1 MEKLLLHQKYTRE
14 NVHAIFDRGVTK
26 FTSGAGIWG
35 LHGIV
40 KIHNREHDYVFFV
53 TIGQDK
59 LGVTFK
65 ESLTEDGVLTWQS
78 QKKHTL
84 DHKQIIEF
92 INHDY
97 TKHNIYLFLR
107 PDKKQKDFRYMGRL
121 AYLDHDAT
129 LENPVHFKWQVIDW
143 EDGLK
148 FEEIQFEEI
157 EITDTEKENLLPA
170 NTLLETAPPETKE
183 RKEKPRS
190 FTTKKSDYVTQ
201 SSKNQKLGLAG
212 ELLVL
217 QYEKDKLI
225 KSGRADLANQVVHTS
240 VIEGDGAGY
249 DIQSFNNDG
258 TPLYLEVKTT
268 KGGLNSEFFI
278 SPNEIA
284 FSEEHIDQYQ
294 LIRVYEYKEDYN
306 CGKFYKIEGD
316 LTEKLQLKP
325 TQYSAKI

>member
-1 MEKLLLHQKYTRE
+1 MKKLTLHEKYTRE
-14 NVHAIFDRGVTK
+14 DVHEIFDGGITK
-26 FTSGAGIWG
+26 FTAGAGIWG

-40 KIHNREHDYVFFV
+40 RIPNRAHDYVFFV

-84 DHKQIIEF
+84 EHKQIIEF

-107 PDKKQKDFRYMGRL
+107 PSKKQKEFRYMGRL
-121 AYLDHDAT
+121 AYVDHDTT
-129 LENPVHFKWQVIDW
+129 LENPVHFKWQVLEWND
-143 EDGLK
+143 EEK
-148 FEEIQFEEI
+148 FEEIKIDAIEENNNQSQNSLI
-157 EITDTEKENLLPA
+157 ETN
-170 NTLLETAPPETKE
+170 APERRE
-183 RKEKPRS
+183 RKTRKRT
-190 FTTKKSDYVTQ
+190 FTSSKTDYVARNENNT
-201 SSKNQKLGLAG
+201 KLGLSA

-217 QYEKDKLI
+217 QYTKEQLI
-225 KSGRADLANQVVHTS
+225 KAGRTDLANKVVHTS
-240 VIEGDGAGY
+240 VVEGDGAGY
-249 DIQSFNNDG
+249 DIQSFNPDG
-258 TPLYLEVKTT
+258 TYLYLEVKAT

-284 FSEEHIDQYQ
+284 CSEEYPEQYQ
-294 LIRVYEYKEDYN
+294 LIRVYDYDTKN
-306 CGKFYKIEGD
+306 NSGKFYKIEGD

-325 TQYSAKI
+325 TQYSAKV